1 MAKNLFAPG
10 GDTAGLRSKA
20 AQVAKDTQDLGA
32 KMPDMF
38 KQQAAEVIGQIGQ
51 QGITQQAASPLASGM
66 AKNKALASEIASN
79 KLQVQK
85 DALETRQ
92 AGLKAEKEN
101 IQAGQ
106 DAVAAAMATISA
118 AEERLGGVGGWMTES
133 EKAEFTRIKD
143 NAIANLTPDEQA
155 VVLDAF
161 KGA

>member
-106 DAVAAAMATISA
+106 DAVAAAMATVSA
-118 AEERLGGVGGWMTES
+118 A
-133 EKAEFTRIKD
+133 K
-143 NAIANLTPDEQA
+143 
-155 VVLDAF
+155 
-161 KGA
+161 